1 MRNFILLAVAAVSLV
16 AGSAAAQ
23 TQEQRYGFNAIQRDD
38 FAAAEAR
45 LDAARLEQPGEPSV
59 LINLAHVY
67 WKTGRTA
74 QAEALY
80 RQVLARDNVLM
91 LTGSNRQLWSHELAQ
106 KGLDRARQMASR

>member
-1 MRNFILLAVAAVSLV
+1 MSKLVLALLGGALV
-16 AGSAAAQ
+16 ATAAGAQ

-38 FAAAEAR
+38 LSAAEAR
-45 LDAARLEQPGEPSV
+45 LNAARLEQPNEPSV

-74 QAEALY
+74 EAEALY
-80 RQVLARDNVLM
+80 RQVLTSDNVLM
-91 LTGSNRQLWSHELAQ
+91 LTGGNQQLWSHQLAH